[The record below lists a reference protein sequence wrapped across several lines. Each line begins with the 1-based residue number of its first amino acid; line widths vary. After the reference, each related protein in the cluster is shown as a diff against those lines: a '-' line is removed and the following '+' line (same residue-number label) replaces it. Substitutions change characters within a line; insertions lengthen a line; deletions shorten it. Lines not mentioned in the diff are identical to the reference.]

1 MDGNLM
7 LFDITPFIKKPI
19 NGIIQIGAHL
29 GNEYENLKQIS
40 PNFLMFEPQKKIY
53 EKLNQ
58 KLGSNKNVT
67 IVNAALGSEKK
78 KEVMYTEQVNQ
89 GQSSSILP
97 PALHL
102 LQYPTIQFNDAEE
115 VDVISLDE
123 YIKQNPNNY
132 NLMTLDVQ
140 GYELEVLKG
149 CKLVLKQVDYILCEV
164 NRAELYQGCPMV
176 EEIDE
181 YLKDYNFKR
190 EITSWDGHTW
200 GDAFY
205 IKQ

>member
-1 MDGNLM
+1 M
-7 LFDITPFIKKPI
+7 LFDVAPYIKKQI

-29 GNEYENLKQIS
+29 GNEYESLKNIS
-40 PNFLMFEPQKKIY
+40 PNFLMFEPQKMIY
-53 EKLNQ
+53 QKLNE

-78 KEVMYTEQVNQ
+78 KAVMYTEQVNQ

-115 VDVISLDE
+115 VDVMILDE
-123 YIKQNPNNY
+123 YIKENPNNY

-149 CKLVLKQVDYILCEV
+149 CKTVLQQVDYILCEV
-164 NRAELYQGCPMV
+164 NRAELYLGCAMI
-176 EEIDE
+176 EQIDE
-181 YLKDYNFKR
+181 FLKEYGFERN
-190 EITSWDGHTW
+190 ITSWDGHTW
-200 GDAFY
+200 GDALY
-205 IKQ
+205 IKV